1 MDNTIL
7 VALIGAGGS
16 AIGAVLGVLAS
27 SKLTQYRLQE
37 LEKKV
42 EKHNNMIERTF
53 RLEEQEAV
61 LEERIAVANHRIAD
75 LEKAVAD

>member
-16 AIGAVLGVLAS
+16 TIGAVLGVLAS

-61 LEERIAVANHRIAD
+61 LAEKISVANHRIAD
-75 LEKAVAD
+75 LEKVVSE